1 MAMDHLQFFYSLIKQ
16 RTLFFKLSFI
26 KIVND
31 VNTIN
36 TKLNAFI
43 YIFKDIILRMAEDEQ
58 RVARQKG
65 KPLHASVIYMVGIT
79 LFIIQTFYNQ

>member
-1 MAMDHLQFFYSLIKQ
+1 M
-16 RTLFFKLSFI
+16 

-31 VNTIN
+31 ANIIN
-36 TKLNAFI
+36 TKFNAFI
-43 YIFKDIILRMAEDEQ
+43 YIFKNINFRMAEDEQ

-65 KPLHASVIYMVGIT
+65 KPLHASVIYMMGLT

>member
-65 KPLHASVIYMVGIT
+65 KPLGHIHGGYYFIYNTNI
-79 LFIIQTFYNQ
+79 L